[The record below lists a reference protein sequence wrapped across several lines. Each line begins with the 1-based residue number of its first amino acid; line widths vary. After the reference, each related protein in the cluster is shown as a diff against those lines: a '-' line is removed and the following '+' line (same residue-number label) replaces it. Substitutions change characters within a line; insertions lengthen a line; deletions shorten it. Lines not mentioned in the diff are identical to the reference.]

1 MKSRRE
7 AGQPSFL
14 SGNAE
19 ARRVKLD
26 SLLVMVGVGGTMLG
40 SWEGVPD
47 AYISLLCVNVCN
59 NISFN
64 TEVYCCESKI
74 MLTKGRG
81 GFDYK
86 NTQYKH
92 QSN

>member
-26 SLLVMVGVGGTMLG
+26 SLLVVVGVGGTMLG

-47 AYISLLCVNVCN
+47 A
-59 NISFN
+59 
-64 TEVYCCESKI
+64 
-74 MLTKGRG
+74 
-81 GFDYK
+81 
-86 NTQYKH
+86 
-92 QSN
+92 